1 MADQPQE
8 TIVEPNIRWERRQA
22 RLARMKEERKA
33 AGPVRVHPRDD
44 VIRRDIKHPRG
55 GRKFPAEGS
64 TEWPNDQFTKRRLRD
79 GTVRL
84 ESAEETQARSETRAR
99 EQRRPA
105 PQPVSSNK
113 DASS

>member
-22 RLARMKEERKA
+22 RLARMKDERKA
-33 AGPVRVHPRDD
+33 AQPVRVHPRDD

-55 GRKFPAEGS
+55 GRRFPAEGS

-84 ESAEETQARSETRAR
+84 ETAQETQARSETRAR
-99 EQRRPA
+99 EQRRPSKETKETKE
-105 PQPVSSNK
+105 P
-113 DASS
+113 ASS